1 MPSFIRFLAL
11 TGLLLFPALSFGVRG
26 QEGNNKQR
34 PRRVI
39 ASPEQS
45 ASRTTGQAKGEPKPQ
60 EVEEGDV
67 VRVET
72 QLVSVPAVVTNK
84 GGRPLTG
91 LRAENFALFENGEQ
105 QKITNFATTEA
116 PFEIALLL
124 DTSGSTRAD
133 VKERIWAEEREEDQ
147 RLMYV
152 ALTRAQPAGLDDEQ
166 RVAGFALA
174 QREFAIGKV
183 SDVHVGLR
191 PPGRRRPAQGLR
203 PWPA

>member
-11 TGLLLFPALSFGVRG
+11 TGLLLFSDLSSAVVG

-39 ASPEQS
+39 TSPEQS

-116 PFEIALLL
+116 PFA
-124 DTSGSTRAD
+124 
-133 VKERIWAEEREEDQ
+133 
-147 RLMYV
+147 
-152 ALTRAQPAGLDDEQ
+152 
-166 RVAGFALA
+166 
-174 QREFAIGKV
+174 
-183 SDVHVGLR
+183 
-191 PPGRRRPAQGLR
+191 
-203 PWPA
+203 